1 MKSDVIQIDSLGNG
15 FGDAVKQAG
24 AVAAF
29 KGLNPTDSL
38 HLQLLT
44 EEMLSMLHSVTGN
57 IKGSFWIEDEDGE
70 YRLVVSAKTV
80 LDSEQRRLLI
90 SSATSRKNAITSS
103 FLGRLRDAFEEALAS
118 ETERSYFQLNEFV
131 PYSDLSSGPLDGGD
145 WDCYERSVLL
155 KLADDVKVAI
165 KGSNVTLTVTKK
177 FAK

>member
-1 MKSDVIQIDSLGNG
+1 MKSDVIQIDSQGNG
-15 FGDAVKQAG
+15 FDDAVKQAS

-29 KGLNPTDSL
+29 KGLSPTDAL

-70 YRLVVSAKTV
+70 YRLIVSTKTV

-90 SSATSRKNAITSS
+90 LSSSSRTHAIANS
-103 FLGRLRDAFEEALAS
+103 FLGKLRDSFEEALAS
-118 ETERSYFQLNEFV
+118 ETERAYFQLPDFV
-131 PYSDLSSGPLDGGD
+131 PESDLPSGSFDGEE

-165 KGSNVTLTVTKK
+165 KGKTVTLTVSKC